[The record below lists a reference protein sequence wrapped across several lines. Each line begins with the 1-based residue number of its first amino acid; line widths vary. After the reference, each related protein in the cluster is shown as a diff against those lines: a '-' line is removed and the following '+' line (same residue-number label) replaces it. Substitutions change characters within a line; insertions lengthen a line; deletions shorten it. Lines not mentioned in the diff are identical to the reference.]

1 MDRGFNMMIPKSQEV
16 TTQHV
21 FNYEIKF
28 VLFKKEF
35 NLSFKVK
42 QRNEK

>member
-1 MDRGFNMMIPKSQEV
+1 MDRGFELMIPKEKEEPKEP
-16 TTQHV
+16 V

-35 NLSFKVK
+35 NLRFRV
-42 QRNEK
+42 Q

>member
-1 MDRGFNMMIPKSQEV
+1 MIPKPKEEIKEP
-16 TTQHV
+16 V

-35 NLSFKVK
+35 NLRFKV
-42 QRNEK
+42 Q

>member
-1 MDRGFNMMIPKSQEV
+1 MDRGFELMIPKPKEEPEP
-16 TTQHV
+16 V

-35 NLSFKVK
+35 NLRFRVK
-42 QRNEK
+42 

>member
-1 MDRGFNMMIPKSQEV
+1 MDRGFELMIPKEKEV
-16 TTQHV
+16 QKEPV

-35 NLSFKVK
+35 NLRFRVK
-42 QRNEK
+42 

>member
-1 MDRGFNMMIPKSQEV
+1 MDRGFELMIPKPKEEPPEKE
-16 TTQHV
+16 V

-35 NLSFKVK
+35 NLRFRVK
-42 QRNEK
+42 

>member
-1 MDRGFNMMIPKSQEV
+1 MDRGFELMIPKPKEEPEEP
-16 TTQHV
+16 V

-35 NLSFKVK
+35 NLRFRVK
-42 QRNEK
+42 

>member
-1 MDRGFNMMIPKSQEV
+1 MDRGFELMIPKPKEKPKEPM
-16 TTQHV
+16 

-35 NLSFKVK
+35 NLRLRI
-42 QRNEK
+42 Q

>member
-1 MDRGFNMMIPKSQEV
+1 MDRGFELMIPKLKEEPKEP
-16 TTQHV
+16 V

-35 NLSFKVK
+35 NLRFKV
-42 QRNEK
+42 Q

>member
-1 MDRGFNMMIPKSQEV
+1 MDRGFELMIPQPKEEEPKEP
-16 TTQHV
+16 V

-35 NLSFKVK
+35 NLRFRVK
-42 QRNEK
+42 